1 MLQIAPR
8 FDYRIECAVVEEKG
22 TVRQVHEDA
31 HLLAPE
37 LALFAV
43 ADGMGGHAAGEV
55 AARLALEEV
64 RASIADR
71 PSQRVLDAY
80 VAKPDLET
88 RREVFARLKRAVEK
102 ANTRVWR
109 AALGND
115 SWAGMGTTLDVVW
128 LARDHAFI
136 AHAGDGRIYLARSRA
151 VLQLTQ
157 DHAQIESLKAT
168 GMLSA
173 HSKSYPDR
181 LINALGLSESVTVD
195 TLFVDLNLN
204 DRLLL
209 CSDGV
214 YTQFASESE
223 LGDLMRGGVPDR
235 AARHIVDRALQSGS
249 DNATALIV
257 QICARLVKRDTQ
269 DRGLLAQDLDRAR
282 QSALLAELS
291 LPQVLNAL
299 SAAVQVEL
307 EAGARVPRVVASD
320 LVAYIVLDGVLR
332 TTGSRRVGTG
342 ALLFPE
348 SLVGVSHE
356 SELPV
361 VEEPSRVLRL
371 RADDFKEVCTN
382 DPTLAAEL
390 YRHLAEHL
398 ARVAVRSP

>member
-8 FDYRIECAVVEEKG
+8 FDYKIECAVVEEKG
-22 TVRQVHEDA
+22 RVRAVHEDA

-64 RASIADR
+64 RACIAEKS
-71 PSQRVLDAY
+71 SQRVLDAY
-80 VAKPDLET
+80 VAQPDLET
-88 RREVFARLKRAVEK
+88 RRQVFARLKRAVEK

-109 AALGND
+109 AALGKQE
-115 SWAGMGTTLDVVW
+115 WAGMGTTLDVVW
-128 LARDHAFI
+128 LARDHAFV

-181 LINALGLSESVTVD
+181 LINALGLSEGVTVD
-195 TLFVDLNLN
+195 TLFVDLSLG

-214 YTQFASESE
+214 YTQFAKEAEIGE
-223 LGDLMRGGVPDR
+223 LLREGTPEH
-235 AARHIVDRALQSGS
+235 AARRIVDRALESGS
-249 DNATALIV
+249 DNATALLV
-257 QICARLVKRDTQ
+257 QICARLVKRATH
-269 DRGLLAQDLDRAR
+269 DRGLLAADLDRAR
-282 QSALLAELS
+282 QSTLLAALT
-291 LPQVLNAL
+291 LQQVLNAL

-307 EAGARVPRVVASD
+307 ESGARVPRVVASD
-320 LVAYIVLDGVLR
+320 LVAYIVLDGVVRLSGVR
-332 TTGSRRVGTG
+332 QVGTG

-348 SLVGVSHE
+348 SLVGVSYDGP
-356 SELPV
+356 LPL
-361 VEEPSRVLRL
+361 VEQPSRLLRL
-371 RADDFKEVCTN
+371 RAEDFKEVCSG
-382 DPTLAAEL
+382 DPVLAAEL

-398 ARVAVRSP
+398 ARVGVQNG

>member
-299 SAAVQVEL
+299 S
-307 EAGARVPRVVASD
+307 VASD